1 MYRDGKKEF
10 RLFLSPEDAKRRA
23 EIIRQSGLQAYV
35 VDAEIY
41 RHGLKKVSDIRLAL
55 SDNKID

>member
-10 RLFLSPEDAKRRA
+10 RLFLTPEDAKKRD
-23 EIIRQSGLQAYV
+23 EIVKRSGLQAYV

-41 RHGLKKVSDIRLAL
+41 RYGLKNAEQIKL
-55 SDNKID
+55 SIGGMDD

>member
-10 RLFLSPEDAKRRA
+10 RLFLSPEDAKKRD
-23 EIIRQSGLQAYV
+23 EIIRKSGLQAYV

-41 RHGLKKVSDIRLAL
+41 RHGLKNSKQIKL
-55 SDNKID
+55 SIGGDDD

>member
-10 RLFLSPEDAKRRA
+10 RLFLSPEDAKKRDEIVRR
-23 EIIRQSGLQAYV
+23 SGLQAYV

-41 RHGLKKVSDIRLAL
+41 RHGLSKVSDIRLPL
-55 SDNKID
+55 SDSKID

>member
-10 RLFLSPEDAKRRA
+10 RLFLSPEDAKKRD
-23 EIIRQSGLQAYV
+23 EIVKRSGLQAYV

-41 RHGLKKVSDIRLAL
+41 RHGLKNAEQIKL
-55 SDNKID
+55 SIGGRDD